1 MKKMLMHD
9 YVTLSMKD
17 QGDKIFS
24 GFNLFVPYKIRI
36 MYLRHLQ
43 DLGSKNLVDL
53 IEVIW
58 PCYC

>member
-1 MKKMLMHD
+1 MHD

-36 MYLRHLQ
+36 MYLSTSFARPW
-43 DLGSKNLVDL
+43 
-53 IEVIW
+53 I
-58 PCYC
+58 